1 MPPKKVFSRDDVVR
15 AAFEVVQQV
24 GIDQG
29 LQILSARRVADR
41 LGSST
46 APVYSYFNSMAELGQ
61 EVVKNARQLY
71 LDYIGRSY
79 SDQPLLNMAIGT
91 VLFAREQRE
100 LFLRSM
106 FFEKDE
112 IQDIARAQHAAFHEE
127 IARDR
132 RLAGLS
138 PARVENIILQM
149 WVFTQGLA
157 TLVCFDL
164 VGDVGRQFID
174 DTLSAAATS
183 FIESARRQAS
193 GPERV
198 GKEAAARGGRR
209 RR

>member
-29 LQILSARRVADR
+29 LKILTARRVAER
-41 LGSST
+41 LGAST

-61 EVVKNARQLY
+61 EVVKKARKLY
-71 LDYIGRSY
+71 LEYVNRSY
-79 SDQPLLNMAIGT
+79 TEQPILNMGIGT

-106 FFEKDE
+106 FFEKRE
-112 IQDIARAQHAAFHEE
+112 IQDIARTLQAAFQKD
-127 IARDR
+127 IARDP

-138 PARVENIILQM
+138 PEQVEKLVFQI
-149 WVFTQGLA
+149 WVFSQGLA

-164 VGDVGRQFID
+164 IGEAGPRFIE
-174 DTLSAAATS
+174 DTLSAAASS
-183 FIESARRQAS
+183 FIDSA
-193 GPERV
+193 
-198 GKEAAARGGRR
+198 GKTAAEAGRR
-209 RR
+209 KRR